1 MSDCNN
7 EYKTK
12 MKLRKVGVFLL
23 FMPFIVAGIMF
34 AIAGIMI
41 VCNIPPEK
49 NAFISLLLDCS
60 FVAFVFGII
69 FIVKSN
75 KKYKDAKTISRYV
88 IHSYGC
94 VNTEIGYE
102 EIAITVKE
110 DGYYFCVSIIYD
122 KFNSGG
128 DCEKVPDEF
137 ITNWDLDV
145 DSLLKYIGDK
155 YPYISSLK
163 EK

>member
-1 MSDCNN
+1 MNIAKYMSDCNN

-41 VCNIPPEK
+41 VCNIPTEK

-69 FIVKSN
+69 FVVKSN
-75 KKYKDAKTISRYV
+75 KKYKDAKKISRYV
-88 IHSYGC
+88 IHSYGY

-102 EIAITVKE
+102 
-110 DGYYFCVSIIYD
+110 
-122 KFNSGG
+122 
-128 DCEKVPDEF
+128 
-137 ITNWDLDV
+137 
-145 DSLLKYIGDK
+145 
-155 YPYISSLK
+155 
-163 EK
+163 